1 MDVQPAGGCESTAVY
16 WNVMEIRHLNAD
28 GTPRY
33 TNRLIGETSPYLRQH
48 AHNPVEWHPWGDEAF
63 ELARARGRPVH
74 LSVGYAACHWCH
86 VLAAES
92 FEDEATARVLNEQFI
107 NIKVDREER
116 PDVDRIYQIAQQM
129 LTHGPGG
136 WPLTMFLTAERRPFF
151 GGTYFPPE
159 PRHGL
164 PAFRDLLLRVAQYY
178 REHHEEMHA
187 QTEALAAAFAA
198 IDVPPPATDLEL
210 TDAPLRLARAA
221 LERAFDGRY
230 GGFGGAPK
238 FPHPGS
244 LERLLRHWRD
254 SAEDEQPD
262 LKALYMAGLTLQR
275 MAGGGLNDQ
284 LAGGF
289 YRYCTDDRWLIPHFE
304 KMLYDN
310 AWLLAVYAEA
320 YVATGDVFY
329 ANAADHTAG
338 WLQAQMQSA
347 EGGYYSSLDADAAGQ
362 EGAYYVWDREEVGS
376 LLTAEENAAFSLR
389 YGLDAPANFEGTWH
403 LHAARSVEDVAQQL
417 RQPPDRIE
425 PLLAHARGKLLEARE
440 RRQHPGRDEKIL
452 TAWNGLAIRG
462 MAIAARAL
470 GCEGL
475 VDSAERALRFVRRA
489 LWRDG
494 RLSATY
500 CGRAHLNAYLDDYVF
515 LADGVLELQQVR
527 FRSDELA
534 FARELTEAALRHFAD
549 PAGGFFFTSDDHEAL
564 LHRLKTFSDEAIPAG
579 NGVAA
584 RVLLRLGHLF
594 GESRY
599 LEAAE
604 RTVRAGWA
612 PLEQYPQAH
621 MTLLTA
627 LDELLHPPQIVI
639 LRGEAS
645 AIEVWRRELARL
657 YGPRRLVLAIP
668 ADAPDLPPALAQK
681 APRGPATA
689 YVCRGSVCAEPID
702 SFAEL
707 IETLRAPVS

>member
-1 MDVQPAGGCESTAVY
+1 MK
-16 WNVMEIRHLNAD
+16 IRHLNAD

-33 TNRLIGETSPYLRQH
+33 TNRLIEETSPYLRQH
-48 AHNPVEWHPWGDEAF
+48 AHNPVEWHPWADEAF
-63 ELARARGRPVH
+63 ELARAQGKPVH

-86 VLAAES
+86 VLADES
-92 FEDEATARVLNEQFI
+92 FEDEVTARVLNEQFV

-136 WPLTMFLTAERRPFF
+136 WPLTMFLTPGKQPFF
-151 GGTYFPPE
+151 GGTYFPAE
-159 PRHGL
+159 ARHGL

-178 REHHEEMHA
+178 REHSGELIA
-187 QTEALAAAFAA
+187 QNDALAAAFAA
-198 IDVPPPATDLEL
+198 IDAPPPSPGLEL
-210 TDAPLRLARAA
+210 TDGPLRLARAA
-221 LERAFDGRY
+221 LERAFDDRH

-244 LERLLRHWRD
+244 LERLLRHWRE

-262 LKALYMAGLTLQR
+262 LKALYMAGLTLHR
-275 MAGGGLNDQ
+275 MASGGLNDQ

-289 YRYCTDDRWLIPHFE
+289 YRYSTDERWLIPHFE

-310 AWLLAVYAEA
+310 AWLLALYAEA
-320 YVATGDVFY
+320 YVATGDPFY
-329 ANAADHTAG
+329 ANVANETAE
-338 WLQAQMQSA
+338 WLQREMQSA
-347 EGGYYSSLDADAAGQ
+347 EGGFYSSLDADSAGH
-362 EGAYYVWDREEVGS
+362 EGRYYVWDREEIGS
-376 LLTAEENAAFSLR
+376 LLTGEEYAAFELR
-389 YGLDAPANFEGTWH
+389 YGLDAPRNFEGAWH
-403 LHAARSVEDVAQQL
+403 LHAARSVEDVAQRLQ
-417 RQPPDRIE
+417 QSPDRIE
-425 PLLAHARGKLLEARE
+425 PLLAEARGKLIEARE
-440 RRQHPGRDEKIL
+440 RRQRPGRDEKIL
-452 TAWNGLAIRG
+452 TAWNGLAIRA

-470 GCEGL
+470 GCDGL
-475 VDSAERALRFVRRA
+475 GASAERALGFARRE
-489 LWRDG
+489 LWRER
-494 RLSATY
+494 RLTATY

-515 LADGVLELQQVR
+515 LADGVLELQQLR

-534 FARELTEAALRHFAD
+534 FACELAEAVLKHFAD
-549 PAGGFFFTSDDHEAL
+549 PQGGFFFTSDDHEAL
-564 LHRLKTFSDEAIPAG
+564 LHRLKSFSDEAIPAG

-584 RVLLRLGHLF
+584 RVLLRLGYLL

-612 PLEQYPQAH
+612 PLEQHPQAH
-621 MTLLTA
+621 MAMLTA

-639 LRGEAS
+639 VRGEAS
-645 AIEVWRRELARL
+645 AIEAWRRELARL
-657 YGPRRLVLAIP
+657 YAPRRMVLAIP

-689 YVCRGSVCAEPID
+689 YVCRGNVCAEPID
-702 SFAEL
+702 SFGEL
-707 IETLRAPVS
+707 VEALRT